1 MLRKMAKF
9 NINFAKQVYEN
20 TFGYYQV
27 PKLLDLDPKIEQSQ
41 TRYGTDLYKKDAY
54 GRDVFSPVTL
64 AWGKKENSNDYA
76 NKVTLPYSTV
86 AVTASKKI
94 VNTELVNRKGS
105 VNEQININDY
115 EFQINGV
122 VISEQALP
130 EDWLDLF
137 AQIFETKE
145 PMEIVNPITDFYNT
159 GNVIIISHHLPEMR
173 GISNAQAFSFKARTE
188 VNLELEV

>member
-1 MLRKMAKF
+1 MAKY

-20 TFGYYQV
+20 TFGYIQV
-27 PKLLDLDPKIEQSQ
+27 PKFLGLDPKIQQ
-41 TRYGTDLYKKDAY
+41 TSTSKGTDLYKKDEF

-64 AWGKKENSNDYA
+64 AWGT

-86 AVTASKKI
+86 SVTGSKKI
-94 VNTELVNRKGS
+94 VNTPLVNRRGS
-105 VNEQININDY
+105 VNEQVSINDY

-145 PMEIVNPITDFYNT
+145 PMEIINPVTDFYNT
-159 GNVIIISHHLPEMR
+159 GNVIILSHNLPDMR

-188 VNLELEV
+188 INLELEE